1 MIYDVDVDV
10 KMKRKY
16 ISKKKNQNK
25 QNIQKLSI
33 SINNTS
39 GSIYADTEFV
49 LPFCF
54 LLFDKAF
61 VVGSCHSACAL
72 RSFGCYSLSVCA
84 AAASVQPPRRG

>member
-16 ISKKKNQNK
+16 ISKKKTITTQN
-25 QNIQKLSI
+25 L

-49 LPFCF
+49 LSFCF